1 MRDVA
6 RQLSNMGE
14 PYCGVVIGQ
23 DAKMRKLDYAKWRR
37 LDNTKRR
44 RLDNTK
50 RRSGPSLS

>member
-44 RLDNTK
+44 
-50 RRSGPSLS
+50 SGPSLS